1 MQILFK
7 DPKIEMGMFGRF
19 VVRLFSYMAYG
30 ALAAMAVVLV
40 FAELSWME
48 PLGLLIVLF
57 LIDKLIHINSGR
69 KSLIEDWGDG
79 DLNLVD
85 FLSPTCLAL
94 LEKTIDR
101 GTFLGNDLAVAFL
114 KEALDSGEAS
124 SFIKDKN
131 LLTKTEKGV
140 DEYLKSHTKGE
151 VKTLEEVK
159 RVLEG
164 WVHEAALVAKGD
176 GVLYIEPK
184 YLFLKLKLGVNEEGA
199 LKFLGELGII

>member
-1 MQILFK
+1 M
-7 DPKIEMGMFGRF
+7 
-19 VVRLFSYMAYG
+19 
-30 ALAAMAVVLV
+30 
-40 FAELSWME
+40 
-48 PLGLLIVLF
+48 
-57 LIDKLIHINSGR
+57 
-69 KSLIEDWGDG
+69 IEDWGADN
-79 DLNLVD
+79 LNLVD
-85 FLSPTCLAL
+85 FLSPTSLAL

-140 DEYLKSHTKGE
+140 DEYLKSHVKGE
-151 VKTLEEVK
+151 IKTLEEVK

-164 WVHEAALVAKGD
+164 WVYEAALAAKSD
-176 GVLYIEPK
+176 GVIYIEPK

-199 LKFLGELGII
+199 LKFLGGLGII